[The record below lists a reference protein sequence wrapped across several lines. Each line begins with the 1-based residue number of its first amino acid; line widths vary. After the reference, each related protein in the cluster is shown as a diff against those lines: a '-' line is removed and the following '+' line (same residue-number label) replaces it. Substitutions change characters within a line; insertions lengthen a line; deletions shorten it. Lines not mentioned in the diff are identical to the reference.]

1 MSITI
6 SISKIKLVRES
17 NHRYNFQT
25 RSIHDPEDA
34 VRIINAVLDLENE
47 AQEVL
52 CEILLDNQNNVVGVM
67 EITRGSI
74 NASVC
79 HPREVFRGAI
89 MHNAASIILF
99 HNHPSG
105 MVEPS
110 REDIS
115 VTERI
120 KKAGKI
126 MDIPLLDHIIVGNGT
141 HTSLKQK
148 GML

>member
-1 MSITI
+1 MAITI

-17 NHRYNFQT
+17 NHRYDIKT